1 MSLAYTQQMNMPRS
15 NSSGGGTPYQTAAR
29 GNRYIPPTFDYG
41 RNPMGGNTPNY
52 RDMQWNTMQDY
63 YLPNATNRPY
73 SGQIQQGGRDSM
85 DYMSG
90 RYGSPNRQPVMPQFD
105 GGDPYGMYDPRGSAP
120 QDYRRIGRGG
130 VEDMASFGGGQGR
143 MPRFDPRMLMQMM
156 YGGMSED
163 DMFGD
168 SRGYQQERPYR
179 YPGQNR
185 YPRQDID
192 LGSYGPPTP
201 WGSGM
206 PKDPAAGIKPNQISG
221 GGGLDAPAN
230 TDWWSYASSGF
241 KG

>member
-143 MPRFDPRMLMQMM
+143 MPRFDPRMLMQLM

-163 DMFGD
+163 QMFGD
-168 SRGYQQERPYR
+168 SGMNDYYDYALRLRGRGRQDYQQQERPY
-179 YPGQNR
+179 
-185 YPRQDID
+185 
-192 LGSYGPPTP
+192 SYGAN
-201 WGSGM
+201 G
-206 PKDPAAGIKPNQISG
+206 PKDPMAGIKPNQISG